1 MWEHLKKS
9 RSTQAHISVVKAPL
23 HHRAGMSYSFSAQSR
38 NRKHRALQL
47 SCSHRPFCF
56 YIWIMKQNLP
66 CSYSITLLWKG
77 VLQRTE
83 NLYCKRI
90 VNYYWYQV
98 NFTPKNFFFIVEWN
112 SGVNVQQTKITP
124 VSTWELGFPHH
135 ALNGWCFS
143 VAQSRS
149 ARDIRW
155 VSTSASVRILD
166 EDRRKKMNTQHID
179 RCQSPIQCMCVVIS
193 WAQ

>member
-77 VLQRTE
+77 VLKRTE

-98 NFTPKNFFFIVEWN
+98 NFTPKNFFFYCWMKQWGKCTAN
-112 SGVNVQQTKITP
+112 KDNTGLHLGTGVSPSCSKRVMLLCCSVPLCQGHQVGVHFSLCQNP
-124 VSTWELGFPHH
+124 
-135 ALNGWCFS
+135 GWRQ
-143 VAQSRS
+143 A
-149 ARDIRW
+149 
-155 VSTSASVRILD
+155 
-166 EDRRKKMNTQHID
+166 
-179 RCQSPIQCMCVVIS
+179 
-193 WAQ
+193 